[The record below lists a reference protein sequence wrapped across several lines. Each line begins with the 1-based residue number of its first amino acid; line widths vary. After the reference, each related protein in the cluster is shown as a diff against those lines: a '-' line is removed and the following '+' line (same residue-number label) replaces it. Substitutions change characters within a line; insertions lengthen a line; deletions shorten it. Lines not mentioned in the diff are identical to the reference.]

1 MKHRASSLTAHFS
14 LLLLLSSAA
23 AALLFCCLRF
33 GGGWLLEQ
41 YFDGSN
47 FQQQYNERRMQN
59 FQSYVVENDLATT
72 DTAQITRWNKK
83 HPLTLMEIY
92 RSNILRYTSAAPD
105 EVLDNE
111 TEAPYYA
118 WVSYY
123 EIPFADGTAEV
134 VIYADDTYR
143 FFTWLTVLSLGIALL
158 VFLSVFLWG
167 SRKLVQYICQLS
179 VEIQAMEGGDL
190 DVPITFRGNHELT
203 RLAHSL
209 DSMRQAFQEQK
220 EREINIFRAN
230 QAMITAMSHDLRTP
244 LTTLQIYTDILRY
257 KKYEPSQL
265 DGYLE
270 KIDAKAAQIKQ
281 LSENIF
287 EYSLV
292 SRHQTIEL
300 EAPCP
305 FRDVFHDQL
314 SEMAVY
320 LTQQNF
326 SFELELDWP
335 DLNISICSQFIKR
348 LMDNVQSNLIKYAD
362 AEFPVLIAVLEK
374 DCGAAIL
381 FQNKISST
389 PLQQDGTHIGLANMK
404 AMMEKMGGECRKNQT
419 GSIFQLELWFPSV
432 TPKQSKENAHET

>member
-14 LLLLLSSAA
+14 LLLLLSGTVAV
-23 AALLFCCLRF
+23 LVFCCLRF

-41 YFDGSN
+41 YFDGSD
-47 FQQQYNERRMQN
+47 FQQQYNERRIQS
-59 FQSYVVENDLATT
+59 FQSYVEENDLATT
-72 DTAQITRWNKK
+72 DTAQITRWYKK
-83 HPLTLMEIY
+83 HPLILMEVY
-92 RSNILRYTSAAPD
+92 RSNILRYTSAAP
-105 EVLDNE
+105 EEALDNE
-111 TEAPYYA
+111 TEVPYYT

-123 EIPFADGTAEV
+123 EVPFADGTAEV

-143 FFTWLTVLSLGIALL
+143 FFTWLTVLSLGMALL
-158 VFLSVFLWG
+158 AFLLIFLQG
-167 SRKLVQYICQLS
+167 CRRVVRYICQLS

-190 DVPITFRGNHELT
+190 DVAITFQGNHELT

-209 DSMRQAFQEQK
+209 DSMRRAFQEQK

-265 DGYLE
+265 EGYLE

-292 SRHQTIEL
+292 PKHQTIEL
-300 EAPCP
+300 EEPRP

-335 DLNISICSQFIKR
+335 DLNISVSSQYIKR
-348 LMDNVQSNLIKYAD
+348 LMDNVLSNLIKYAD
-362 AEFPVLIAVLEK
+362 AEFPVLIATTEK
-374 DCGAAIL
+374 EGGVAIL
-381 FQNKISST
+381 FQNKISSA
-389 PLQQDGTHIGLANMK
+389 PLQQEGTHIGLANMK
-404 AMMEKMGGECRKNQT
+404 AMMEKMGGECRNNQT

-432 TPKQSKENAHET
+432 PQKIQGGCS

>member
-72 DTAQITRWNKK
+72 DTAQITHWNKK
-83 HPLTLMEIY
+83 YPLILMEIY

-203 RLAHSL
+203 RLAHSPGL
-209 DSMRQAFQEQK
+209 HAPGLS
-220 EREINIFRAN
+220 RAKGTGD
-230 QAMITAMSHDLRTP
+230 QYFSGQSGHDHRHVPRFAYTAYNAANL
-244 LTTLQIYTDILRY
+244 YRY
-257 KKYEPSQL
+257 S
-265 DGYLE
+265 
-270 KIDAKAAQIKQ
+270 
-281 LSENIF
+281 
-287 EYSLV
+287 
-292 SRHQTIEL
+292 
-300 EAPCP
+300 
-305 FRDVFHDQL
+305 
-314 SEMAVY
+314 
-320 LTQQNF
+320 
-326 SFELELDWP
+326 
-335 DLNISICSQFIKR
+335 
-348 LMDNVQSNLIKYAD
+348 
-362 AEFPVLIAVLEK
+362 
-374 DCGAAIL
+374 AI
-381 FQNKISST
+381 
-389 PLQQDGTHIGLANMK
+389 
-404 AMMEKMGGECRKNQT
+404 
-419 GSIFQLELWFPSV
+419 
-432 TPKQSKENAHET
+432 

>member
-1 MKHRASSLTAHFS
+1 M
-14 LLLLLSSAA
+14 
-23 AALLFCCLRF
+23 
-33 GGGWLLEQ
+33 E
-41 YFDGSN
+41 
-47 FQQQYNERRMQN
+47 
-59 FQSYVVENDLATT
+59 ENDLATT
-72 DTAQITRWNKK
+72 DTAQITRWYKK
-83 HPLTLMEIY
+83 HPLILMEVY
-92 RSNILRYTSAAPD
+92 RSNILRYTSAAP
-105 EVLDNE
+105 EEALDNE
-111 TEAPYYA
+111 TEVPYYT

-123 EIPFADGTAEV
+123 EVPFADGTAEV

-143 FFTWLTVLSLGIALL
+143 FFTWLTVLSLGMALL
-158 VFLSVFLWG
+158 AFLLIFLQG
-167 SRKLVQYICQLS
+167 CRRVVRYICQLS

-190 DVPITFRGNHELT
+190 DVAITFQGNHELT

-209 DSMRQAFQEQK
+209 DSMRRAFQEQK

-265 DGYLE
+265 EGYLE

-292 SRHQTIEL
+292 PKHQTIEL
-300 EAPCP
+300 EEPRP

-335 DLNISICSQFIKR
+335 DLNISVSSQYIKR
-348 LMDNVQSNLIKYAD
+348 LMDNVLSNLIKYAD
-362 AEFPVLIAVLEK
+362 AEFPVLIATTEK
-374 DCGAAIL
+374 EGGVAIL
-381 FQNKISST
+381 FQNKISSA
-389 PLQQDGTHIGLANMK
+389 PLQQEGTHIGLANMK
-404 AMMEKMGGECRKNQT
+404 AMMEKMGGECRNNQT

-432 TPKQSKENAHET
+432 PQKIQGGCS

>member
-1 MKHRASSLTAHFS
+1 MKHRASSLTAHFG
-14 LLLLLSSAA
+14 LLLLLSGAA
-23 AALLFCCLRF
+23 AVLVFCCLRF

-41 YFDGSN
+41 YFNGSD
-47 FQQQYNERRMQN
+47 FQQQYNERRIQN
-59 FQSYVVENDLATT
+59 FQSYVEENGLATT

-83 HPLTLMEIY
+83 HPLILMEVY
-92 RSNILRYTSAAPD
+92 RSNILRYTSAAP
-105 EVLDNE
+105 EEALDNE
-111 TEAPYYA
+111 TEVPYYT

-123 EIPFADGTAEV
+123 EIPFADGAAEV

-158 VFLSVFLWG
+158 VFLGVFLWG
-167 SRKLVQYICQLS
+167 SRGLVRYICQLS
-179 VEIQAMEGGDL
+179 VDIQAMEGGDL

-209 DSMRQAFQEQK
+209 DSMRRAFQEQK
-220 EREINIFRAN
+220 EQETNIFRAN

-257 KKYEPSQL
+257 KKYRPDQL

-300 EAPCP
+300 EAPRP
-305 FRDVFHDQL
+305 VRDVFHDQL

-335 DLNISICSQFIKR
+335 DLDISIYSQYIKR
-348 LMDNVQSNLIKYAD
+348 LMDNVLSNLVKYAD
-362 AEFPVLIAVLEK
+362 AELPILIAVMEK
-374 DCGAAIL
+374 DGGVAIL

-389 PLQQDGTHIGLANMK
+389 PLQQEGTHIGLANMK
-404 AMMEKMGGECRKNQT
+404 AMMEKMGGRCCAGQT
-419 GSIFQLELWFPSV
+419 GSLFQLELWFPSV
-432 TPKQSKENAHET
+432 PPKRSEEDTHET